1 MTGPLMAYVA
11 PDGLLRPVTEPTEP
25 LAAEPAVEAAE
36 DDVAVYACPPASADM
51 AYNLARQQEAIAIAY
66 YGPFD
71 PLQENTD
78 YWAHAAEAWHTDVD
92 TIKAARCI
100 NCAAFNITT
109 PMLGCIVAGNRG
121 LNAAEL
127 TKTGGMGY
135 CEMFHFICMGV
146 RRCNAWIAGGP
157 ITDSLQDSMLDS
169 AEAEDDL
176 FYDDTKAA
184 IVVPAWIRINAKQ
197 GLEWHSE
204 GKSGSGVTDKTLRE
218 ARAMA
223 AGSVSADKA
232 MRMNAWFAR
241 HMSDLDAP
249 DAQIGSKGYPSAG
262 VVAHALWGGGSRTD
276 SKRAAAWARR
286 QSEAADKAVS
296 AAVRNGL
303 EAKVE
308 AHNKEHGD
316 KPSKRVTLRM
326 LSAVFERG
334 VGAYNTNPQSVRPS
348 VNSPEQWAYARV
360 NAFLFAVRTGRYK
373 GGKFDTDL
381 LPADHPLS
389 TKMDM
394 QKMSAGQP
402 RVPAGSSAG
411 GQFGSNSGNTS
422 AGGNAANEAIE
433 DGVIGGNNAQF
444 EGTMESNLPLGEEG
458 TGLYSSKDIE
468 QSDYNK
474 MEAEVISNWSEP
486 YVAVDAIKQS
496 KEAAELADNSHFDSF
511 VTETGAGGQLLG
523 VGNIT
528 TSANWKSVYVNNIQV
543 SSAVEGQG
551 VGTKMMKRIA
561 QHAAAHQKGL
571 KLDAVESA
579 VSYYSKLGFVKAG
592 KSSNIGGDDMFP
604 MILSAKKTVALSNIV
619 TKTLVTYK
627 ITVAD
632 IAPTEPKNGIF
643 ARGNWRTS
651 TKYVNQPRVPARSSA
666 GGQFGSNSGAAS
678 GNDADESGGGTTG
691 SLQDKTVTDWTN
703 DSRELTAS
711 ENTALEQYSLFSMQL
726 NGDLRDG
733 NSLSATDKQNMQALD
748 SATRS
753 SAATE
758 ATTLYRSVPAEAL
771 SNKKVGD
778 EIEDRA
784 YMSTTKRR
792 DSAEEL
798 LGVTGGE
805 DIIIKIDAPK
815 GTRGVDVNRSLGE
828 RSEYADQ
835 HEVLLPRNT
844 VLRIT
849 KITPSMISAE
859 IINGDRTNS

>member
-71 PLQENTD
+71 PLQENAD

-411 GQFGSNSGNTS
+411 GQFGSG
-422 AGGNAANEAIE
+422 
-433 DGVIGGNNAQF
+433 
-444 EGTMESNLPLGEEG
+444 
-458 TGLYSSKDIE
+458 
-468 QSDYNK
+468 
-474 MEAEVISNWSEP
+474 
-486 YVAVDAIKQS
+486 
-496 KEAAELADNSHFDSF
+496 
-511 VTETGAGGQLLG
+511 
-523 VGNIT
+523 
-528 TSANWKSVYVNNIQV
+528 
-543 SSAVEGQG
+543 
-551 VGTKMMKRIA
+551 
-561 QHAAAHQKGL
+561 
-571 KLDAVESA
+571 
-579 VSYYSKLGFVKAG
+579 
-592 KSSNIGGDDMFP
+592 
-604 MILSAKKTVALSNIV
+604 
-619 TKTLVTYK
+619 
-627 ITVAD
+627 
-632 IAPTEPKNGIF
+632 
-643 ARGNWRTS
+643 
-651 TKYVNQPRVPARSSA
+651 
-666 GGQFGSNSGAAS
+666 SGAAS
-678 GNDADESGGGTTG
+678 GNDADESGGGTTEPEEVTHAREKRWAEIEVEDWPD
-691 SLQDKTVTDWTN
+691 SNTDDPQLAKRLALTALQD
-703 DSRELTAS
+703 A
-711 ENTALEQYSLFSMQL
+711 
-726 NGDLRDG
+726 
-733 NSLSATDKQNMQALD
+733 ATDAPYATYVKRGADGKVVAVSQMDNPSFGKVRLNYLAVSPAMQGQGLGRQMMAHATKVAADKGRGLD
-748 SATRS
+748 LIAETSAIPFYKKIGMTQSQHLEIGFSFTKGQAKEFAMRNPQK
-753 SAATE
+753 AT
-758 ATTLYRSVPAEAL
+758 
-771 SNKKVGD
+771 SN
-778 EIEDRA
+778 
-784 YMSTTKRR
+784 
-792 DSAEEL
+792 
-798 LGVTGGE
+798 
-805 DIIIKIDAPK
+805 
-815 GTRGVDVNRSLGE
+815 N
-828 RSEYADQ
+828 
-835 HEVLLPRNT
+835 N
-844 VLRIT
+844 
-849 KITPSMISAE
+849 AE
-859 IINGDRTNS
+859 IDVTEPKSGVFAVPSKND